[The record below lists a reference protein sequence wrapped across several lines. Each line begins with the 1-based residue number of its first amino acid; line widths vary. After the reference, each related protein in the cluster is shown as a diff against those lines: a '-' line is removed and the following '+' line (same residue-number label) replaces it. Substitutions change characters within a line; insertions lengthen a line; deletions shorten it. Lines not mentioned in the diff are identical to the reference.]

1 MAFTL
6 ASGLNAGAVYDQD
19 NVLRGGAVETI
30 RLINFKDLKP
40 SGTVTFDGGNV
51 NMVTDLVL
59 IGGSKKAYKYEGFN
73 RSMRAKYELV
83 KSAFSVSYI
92 HTIDFVVF
100 QIDYD
105 TKMELTAMAM
115 GKIIAVVQNLDT
127 NDDNPYEIYGLD
139 SGLELITNVRDIND
153 ADSNGAFVLQL
164 ATNPD
169 GAKEGHMPR
178 SWFKTTLA
186 ATITAVEVLDS
197 PTA

>member
-6 ASGLNAGAVYDQD
+6 AAGLTAGAVYDQD

-40 SGTVTFDGGNV
+40 KGTVTFDGSNT

-59 IGGSKKAYKYEGFN
+59 IAGGKKAFKYEGFN

-139 SGLELITNVRDIND
+139 AGLELITSVRDIND

-186 ATITAVEVLDS
+186 ATITAVEVLDVA
-197 PTA
+197 TA

>member
-6 ASGLNAGAVYDQD
+6 AAGLTAGAVYDQD
-19 NVLRGGAVETI
+19 NVLRGGAVETS

-40 SGTVTFDGGNV
+40 KGTVTFDGSNT
-51 NMVTDLVL
+51 NLVTDLVL
-59 IGGSKKAYKYEGFN
+59 IAGGKKAFKYEGFN

-139 SGLELITNVRDIND
+139 AGLELITSVRDIND

-164 ATNPD
+164 ATNSE
-169 GAKEGHMPR
+169 GSREGHMPR

-186 ATITAVEVLDS
+186 ATITAVEVLDVA
-197 PTA
+197 TA